1 MHQQQKGSGV
11 WPQVGVE
18 DDTGMVRLTYLGYC
32 EVLPEKGNEAPL
44 GAAEFSKGDW
54 VVRNDP
60 AYGNTE
66 EIGEVQGLIGQAV
79 IVKFLNDAGLAS
91 GPDYFINPNRLEH
104 WYSSPA
110 NTFGTY

>member
-1 MHQQQKGSGV
+1 
-11 WPQVGVE
+11 
-18 DDTGMVRLTYLGYC
+18 MVRLTYLGYC
-32 EVLPEKGNEAPL
+32 EKILSNENSLNDAPF

-79 IVKFLNDAGLAS
+79 IVKFLNEAGLAT